1 MSKKLMLTADLD
13 DQDIQHNKPKYSSV
27 ITSNDI
33 YFYSDVNNEST
44 FIVNKSITDLSKQLL
59 ITQITFDMPD
69 PAPIKLYINSDGGE
83 VFGALSTVDRIR
95 TSKVPVHSYV
105 EGLVASAATLIS
117 VSCHKR
123 YISKNSVMLIHQVR
137 GWFQGTH
144 ENFKDES
151 QNLEMLSNIIKNI
164 YLKHTKFSESELNE
178 ILKRDIYLNAED
190 AVKYGLAD
198 YII

>member
-1 MSKKLMLTADLD
+1 MSKKIMLTADVD
-13 DQDIQHNKPKYSSV
+13 DQDVQYDKPKYSPI

-44 FIVNKSITDLSKQLL
+44 FLLNKSITDLSKQLL
-59 ITQITFDMPD
+59 INQITFDLPS
-69 PAPIKLYINSDGGE
+69 PAAIKIYINSDGGE
-83 VFGALSTVDRIR
+83 VFGALSSVDKIR

-123 YISKNSVMLIHQVR
+123 YVSKNSVMLIHQVR
-137 GWFQGTH
+137 SWFQGTH
-144 ENFKDES
+144 ENFKDENH
-151 QNLEMLSNIIKNI
+151 NLDILSNIIKSI

-190 AVKYGLAD
+190 AIKYGLAD
-198 YII
+198 EII

>member
-1 MSKKLMLTADLD
+1 MSKKIMLTADVD
-13 DQDIQHNKPKYSSV
+13 DHDSHQDKPKYSTV

-33 YFYSDVNNEST
+33 YFYSEVNNEST
-44 FIVNKSITDLSKQLL
+44 FIINKSITDLSKQLL
-59 ITQITFDMPD
+59 VNQITFDLPN

-137 GWFQGTH
+137 SWFEGTH
-144 ENFKDES
+144 ENFKDENH
-151 QNLEMLSNIIKNI
+151 NLDILSNIIKSI
-164 YLKHTKFSESELNE
+164 YLKHTKFNESELND

-198 YII
+198 EII